1 MRLKVL
7 LPNQV
12 LVDEEASQVV
22 AEGGEGHF
30 CLEPRHIDYVSAL
43 VPGILSFVDSAGRE
57 VFLAVD
63 EGALVKAGNEVLVS
77 CRRAVRGGDLGS
89 LRQTVEQ
96 TFLQLD
102 EREKEARTAMAKI
115 EAGFV
120 RRFLDLARHG

>member
-7 LPNQV
+7 LPNEV
-12 LVDEEASQVV
+12 LVDEEASEVV

-30 CLEPRHIDYVSAL
+30 ALEPRHIDYVSAL
-43 VPGILSFVDSAGRE
+43 VPGILSFLDASGRE

-63 EGALVKAGNEVLVS
+63 QGALVKIGDEVLVS

-89 LRQTVEQ
+89 LRRTVEE
-96 TFLQLD
+96 TFRRLD
-102 EREKEARTAMAKI
+102 DREKEARTAMAKI